1 MIFQTLLSLEDRR
14 RSGDV
19 ASGRVER
26 SMASSPERYPFT
38 PLRGVTERDLL
49 CFGGE

>member
-1 MIFQTLLSLEDRR
+1 MWDGPLCAN
-14 RSGDV
+14 V
-19 ASGRVER
+19 
-26 SMASSPERYPFT
+26 YPFT